1 MVLGGGRSGVTGPQ
15 PVAAASSDRVLLHAT
30 WSIAKRAAHGLSTK
44 RTAPRGSQ
52 EARQAPTSLG
62 DATSL
67 RSRGSS

>member
-1 MVLGGGRSGVTGPQ
+1 MGGGRSGVTGPQ

-44 RTAPRGSQ
+44 RTAPRGGGGQ